1 MLPVC
6 MLKRKTLGRPLPL
19 CGVPEKSPAESKAAH
34 RPLGLI
40 DGCCDGN
47 GDWPAPG
54 FSLNRR
60 VSFFS
65 RSRTKTS
72 ISPLVS
78 PGTRL
83 LASDSNTTKRPSPL
97 MAGKRLAP
105 LACPPS
111 LATLTRPVAPLPRL
125 RTKMSLAEVVG
136 RRLEVDEDPVA
147 AHRRELGRGGGRVAC
162 DLAHHG
168 LAGVVLE
175 HLRVEVAVALRE
187 RRRRRVD
194 DGAAAA
200 QAHGAGRHLPAVA
213 AGAGGVDRRPGAA
226 VGRALVDVTDAVV
239 VDAVGDE
246 DDLVAGGVDRR
257 Q

>member
-1 MLPVC
+1 MAPIGSSALLAVMAYWSDRKATVPSSATDGSQLALKPARRVGWSGVVAMVLAMSMLPVC

-111 LATLTRPVAPLPRL
+111 LATLTRSVAPLLRL
-125 RTKMSLAEVVG
+125 RTKMSLAELVSPG
-136 RRLEVDEDPVA
+136 TRFDESDAKATRFPSDDTAAGDSGMGANESAPWRLAPVA
-147 AHRRELGRGGGRVAC
+147 
-162 DLAHHG
+162 
-168 LAGVVLE
+168 
-175 HLRVEVAVALRE
+175 
-187 RRRRRVD
+187 
-194 DGAAAA
+194 
-200 QAHGAGRHLPAVA
+200 
-213 AGAGGVDRRPGAA
+213 
-226 VGRALVDVTDAVV
+226 
-239 VDAVGDE
+239 
-246 DDLVAGGVDRR
+246 
-257 Q
+257 